1 MPTAAASV
9 SLGASASVARFRA
22 SIAVVR
28 PGVSSVTYS
37 VPAAA
42 LEYIELIAS
51 GYMDTT
57 GFFQFKSDIAL
68 VLDQTAI
75 DFHKRL
81 VDSQSAE
88 DKAVLASE
96 KPLFDSFGSADSAP
110 TFDVTKA
117 LSTSQL
123 VLDKATLSVASILAD
138 AFASSDDP
146 YKTAGKALASEFG
159 LTDAQT
165 VEAQKLILDSV
176 SFVENVIA
184 VRAFL
189 RVFAETVTPLD
200 VVAKTVTKPP
210 FTEQISVADVRD
222 VLPVKNI
229 FDAVAMDDGTS
240 IGDGSTYFFQKYL
253 NNVVLLSDA
262 DSIQTVKP
270 VADQFALAESGLVS
284 MQGYC
289 DITYFAEDYVGT
301 SSSF

>member
-1 MPTAAASV
+1 MPRSLNVSV
-9 SLGASASVARFRA
+9 
-22 SIAVVR
+22 AVVR

-42 LEYIELIAS
+42 LEYIELVAS

-57 GFFQFKSDIAL
+57 GFYRFKSDIAL
-68 VLDQTAI
+68 VLDQAAI

-81 VDSQSAE
+81 FDSQSTE
-88 DKAVLASE
+88 DKAVLAPE
-96 KPLFDSFGSADSAP
+96 KRLFDSIGPADFAP
-110 TFDVTKA
+110 AFDVAKA

-123 VLDKATLSVASILAD
+123 VLDKAALSVANILAD

-146 YKTAGKALASEFG
+146 YKTAGKALASEFE

-189 RVFAETVTPLD
+189 RVFADTVTPAEL
-200 VVAKTVTKPP
+200 VAKTVTKPP
-210 FTEQISVADVRD
+210 FTEQISVADARD
-222 VLPVKNI
+222 VLPIKSI

-253 NNVVLLSDA
+253 NNVALLSDA
-262 DSIQTVKP
+262 ESFDFSKP
-270 VADQFALAESGLVS
+270 VTDQVGFSEAGLVS
-284 MQGYC
+284 AQGYC
-289 DITYFAEDYVGT
+289 DITYFAENYVGT

>member
-1 MPTAAASV
+1 
-9 SLGASASVARFRA
+9 
-22 SIAVVR
+22 
-28 PGVSSVTYS
+28 VTYS

-68 VLDQTAI
+68 MLDQTAI

-81 VDSQSAE
+81 FDSPSTE
-88 DKAVLASE
+88 DKAVLAPE
-96 KPLFDSFGSADSAP
+96 KRLFDSFGSADSAP
-110 TFDVTKA
+110 TFDLAKA
-117 LSTSQL
+117 LNTSQL
-123 VLDKATLSVASILAD
+123 VLDKAALSVANILAD

-146 YKTAGKALASEFG
+146 YKTAGKSLASEFG

-176 SFVENVIA
+176 SFVESVIA

-189 RVFAETVTPLD
+189 RVFAETVAPLE

-210 FTEQISVADVRD
+210 FVEQIAATDARD
-222 VLPVKNI
+222 VLPLKRI

-240 IGDGSTYFFQKYL
+240 VGDGSTYFFQKQI
-253 NNVVLLSDA
+253 NNIVFLSEGDA
-262 DSIQTVKP
+262 FALSKP
-270 VADQFALAESGLVS
+270 VADQFGFAESGLVS
-284 MQGYC
+284 AQGYSN
-289 DITYFAEDYVGT
+289 ITYFAEDYVGA